1 MKKVFLNNK
10 LVDAD
15 KAKVSVTDG
24 GLLYGAG
31 LFETMRCFGG
41 VVFRLEDHLD
51 RLFASC
57 QALSIETGYDH
68 KYITEAVYKILKA
81 NKLSD
86 ARLRLTLTTG
96 SMTPSQE
103 QPEPTL
109 LITATEFQPYPPE
122 YYKNGV
128 MVVLCGYRQNIS
140 DPLCGHKT
148 TNYFSRMIAL
158 NQARQK
164 RAAEALWFT
173 TDHRLAEGC
182 ISNIFL
188 VKDSVLYTPSV
199 KTPILPGIARK
210 TVCELAKEHSIELI
224 EKDLFINDL
233 LGADEVFLTNVI
245 MQILPVIRIEKH
257 SVSDG
262 QIGPITKDLQKF
274 FDEYIKNTC
283 SSKKSK

>member
-1 MKKVFLNNK
+1 M
-10 LVDAD
+10 VDAD
-15 KAKVSVTDG
+15 KATVSITDG

-31 LFETMRCFGG
+31 LFETLRCFGG

-57 QALSIETGYDH
+57 KALSIETGYDR
-68 KYITEAVYKILKA
+68 KYITEAVYKVLEA

-96 SMTPSQE
+96 SMSQSQE
-103 QPEPTL
+103 KPEPTL

-128 MVVLCGYRQNIS
+128 MVVLCGYRQNIA

-158 NQARQK
+158 DQARKK

-173 TDHRLAEGC
+173 TDDRLAEGC
-182 ISNIFL
+182 ISNVLL

-224 EKDLFINDL
+224 EKDLFIADL
-233 LGADEVFLTNVI
+233 LGADEILLTNVI

-257 SVSDG
+257 SVGAG
-262 QIGPITKDLQKF
+262 QVGPLTKDLQKYF
-274 FDEYIKNTC
+274 NEYIKNTC
-283 SSKKSK
+283 SSKKTK